1 MQRQRQIQR
10 QRQDKYKSRKSFL
23 VGKPLHCEMDP
34 GSKLNPLVSAQRQ
47 EHHCYVVIIIIHF
60 EYNVISKSTIGS
72 VMLYTY
78 CKTTLLC
85 TSINL
90 YLKSYPSLNCFRY
103 SFYKFSKINIYRL
116 MAYSLSIPNTPEV
129 QILKQL
135 SYVLPNLA
143 TNRQLHFK

>member
-34 GSKLNPLVSAQRQ
+34 GSKLNSLVSAQRQ
-47 EHHCYVVIIIIHF
+47 EHHCYVHF
-60 EYNVISKSTIGS
+60 EYNVISKPTIGS
-72 VMLYTY
+72 VMLHTY
-78 CKTTLLC
+78 CKSTLLC

-90 YLKSYPSLNCFRY
+90 YLKSYPLSL
-103 SFYKFSKINIYRL
+103 YKFSKINIYRL

>member
-1 MQRQRQIQR
+1 
-10 QRQDKYKSRKSFL
+10 
-23 VGKPLHCEMDP
+23 
-34 GSKLNPLVSAQRQ
+34 
-47 EHHCYVVIIIIHF
+47 
-60 EYNVISKSTIGS
+60 
-72 VMLYTY
+72 MLYTY

-90 YLKSYPSLNCFRY
+90 YLKSYPL

-116 MAYSLSIPNTPEV
+116 MAYSLSIPNAPEV

>member
-34 GSKLNPLVSAQRQ
+34 GSKLNSLVSAQRQ
-47 EHHCYVVIIIIHF
+47 EHHCYVHF
-60 EYNVISKSTIGS
+60 EYNVISKPTIGS
-72 VMLYTY
+72 VKLHTY
-78 CKTTLLC
+78 CKSTLLC

-90 YLKSYPSLNCFRY
+90 YLKSYPL

-116 MAYSLSIPNTPEV
+116 MAYSLSIPNAPEV

>member
-10 QRQDKYKSRKSFL
+10 QRQDKCKSRKSFL

-60 EYNVISKSTIGS
+60 EYNVISKPTIGS

-90 YLKSYPSLNCFRY
+90 YLKSYPL

-143 TNRQLHFK
+143 TNR

>member
-34 GSKLNPLVSAQRQ
+34 GSKLNSLVSAQRQ
-47 EHHCYVVIIIIHF
+47 EHHCYVHF
-60 EYNVISKSTIGS
+60 EYNVISKPTIGS
-72 VMLYTY
+72 VKLHTY

-90 YLKSYPSLNCFRY
+90 YLKSYPSPNCFRY
-103 SFYKFSKINIYRL
+103 SFNKFSKINIYRL

-143 TNRQLHFK
+143 TNR